1 MNKKLKLIFKFF
13 ILFLFLSFIFYIT
26 VKYTPIIYNIISDP
40 EKFKN
45 FLNSYGKINIFV
57 FIFFQALQVVIAA
70 IPGELIQIAGG
81 YIYGIYWGTL
91 YSIIGIFIGSVVT
104 FFISRIFG
112 FSIIKTLIPQNQIDK
127 FNFLI
132 NNRNAEIA
140 LFVLFLIPGIPK
152 DVLVYIS
159 GLTPI
164 KPIKFF
170 FISMI
175 ARFPAILASSYIGTS
190 LQEKDYFQV
199 IMVSTLAAVLFVLG
213 ILTRDK
219 IINKL
224 MKFLNKK

>member
-1 MNKKLKLIFKFF
+1 MNKKPKLIFKFF
-13 ILFLFLSFIFYIT
+13 ILFLFLLLIFFITI
-26 VKYTPIIYNIISDP
+26 KYTPIIYNIISDP
-40 EKFKN
+40 EKFKI
-45 FLNSYGKINIFV
+45 FLNSYGKINILV
-57 FIFFQALQVVIAA
+57 FIFFQALQVIIAA

-91 YSIIGIFIGSVVT
+91 YSLIGIFIGSVVT

-112 FSIIKTLIPQNQIDK
+112 FSIIKSLFPKNQIDK
-127 FNFLI
+127 FRFLI

-170 FISMI
+170 LISMT

-190 LQEKDYFQV
+190 LQQKNYSEV
-199 IMVSTLAAVLFVLG
+199 VAISALAVMLFVLG